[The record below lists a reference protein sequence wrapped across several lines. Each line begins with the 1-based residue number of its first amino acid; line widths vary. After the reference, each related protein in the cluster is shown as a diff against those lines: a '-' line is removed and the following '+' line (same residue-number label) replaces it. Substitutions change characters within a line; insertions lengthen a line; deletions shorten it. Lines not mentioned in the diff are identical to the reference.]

1 MKSDEM
7 NITKKISCI
16 KYSNLLKKTHRQTFQ
31 YHITFKIMKNK
42 YNSIQKILTNIKHLT
57 YFHGKEIKKTSM

>member
-1 MKSDEM
+1 MKSDEI

-16 KYSNLLKKTHRQTFQ
+16 IYSKLLKKTHQQTFQ

-42 YNSIQKILTNIKHLT
+42 YNSTQKILTNIEQLT
-57 YFHGKEIKKTSM
+57 YFHGKKIKKTLM